1 MTIEELIQEFPEC
14 ERIKREDIAECITK
28 SMTEEKFYQ
37 EAADKIWKKVH
48 ELYPHYE
55 GRYDKNNAEQNA
67 YRSYFAC
74 NYATGSPSRFDE
86 WRKTFETE
94 FINQHGQVHTF
105 EEACQIAADEW
116 TRMIFGNHI
125 QNNGDR
131 SENGCLAMMLGTLAK
146 DKAKSGI
153 GGETVEK
160 FRKLCKEYYLGG
172 CIYVDEEY
180 GKMKI
185 EPYSD
190 YGPNDALGSLLE
202 QAGVP
207 YDRIGS
213 ITPWKTGITVDK
225 RDNSVRIQGY
235 QTARYL

>member
-1 MTIEELIQEFPEC
+1 MTIEELIQAFPEC
-14 ERIKREDIAECITK
+14 EKIKREDIAECITK
-28 SMTEEKFYQ
+28 AMTEEKFYQ
-37 EAADKIWKKVH
+37 EAADKIWKKAH

-55 GRYDKNNAEQNA
+55 GRYDENDAEQNA
-67 YRSYFAC
+67 YRSYFVFGV
-74 NYATGSPSRFDE
+74 TRFDE
-86 WRKTFETE
+86 WMETMRQM
-94 FINQHGQVHTF
+94 FVDMHGQVHTF
-105 EEACQIAADEW
+105 EEACQIASDEW

-131 SENGCLAMMLGTLAK
+131 SENGFIAMMLGTLAK
-146 DKAKSGI
+146 DKAKSSI
-153 GGETVEK
+153 SAETVEK
-160 FRKLCKEYYLGG
+160 FRKLCKEYYLDG

-207 YDRIGS
+207 HDRIGS
-213 ITPWKTGITVDK
+213 ITPWKTGITINN
-225 RDNSVRIQGY
+225 RDNSVCIRGY
-235 QTARYL
+235 QTVRYL

>member
-1 MTIEELIQEFPEC
+1 MTIDELIQAFPEC
-14 ERIKREDIAECITK
+14 EKIKREDIAECITK
-28 SMTEEKFYQ
+28 AMTEEKFYQ
-37 EAADKIWKKVH
+37 EAVDKIWKKAH

-55 GRYDKNNAEQNA
+55 GRYDENDAEQNA
-67 YRSYFAC
+67 YRSYFVRD
-74 NYATGSPSRFDE
+74 YATGGLSRFDE

-94 FINQHGQVHTF
+94 FIAQHGHVHTF

-131 SENGCLAMMLGTLAK
+131 SENGCIAMMLGTLAK
-146 DKAKSGI
+146 GKASSGI
-153 GGETVEK
+153 GDETVEK

-172 CIYVDEEY
+172 CIYEDDKY

-190 YGPNDALGSLLE
+190 YGPNAALGSLLE
-202 QAGVP
+202 HADVP
-207 YDRIGS
+207 HDRIGS
-213 ITPWKTGITVDK
+213 ITPWKTGIYINK
-225 RDNSVRIQGY
+225 RDNSVCVRGY